1 MFMRKMRGSASVVMG
16 IMAAAFVGWLVFDGI
31 NAMQGGNLGGQIN
44 PVVGQVG
51 GQDIRYNEW
60 NIFLQNQLAVS
71 RAADRGMTDED
82 VRVVTERAWESLISA
97 TLIQAE
103 LDRLGVSVSDAEV
116 RQAFFTQPPQ
126 EMLSYP
132 GFQTDGQFDIDK
144 YRRFFTDP
152 ATDETQLL
160 QIEGYYRSILPRAKL
175 QTLVQSGIYVS
186 EEEAWRFYRDTNE
199 RARARFVRVDPA
211 LTVDDSEV
219 SVSEDEVRQVYDER
233 VDELIRPASARVNMV
248 SISLRPSVA
257 DSLAARERAA
267 ALADRVRGGEDFAEV
282 AIAESADSIS
292 GVDGGFMGKRPT
304 SAFDPRLAEVAADAP
319 LGQVTDPVETPF
331 GLHVLQVD
339 ERTADSLALRQI
351 YVPFEISGATEDSV
365 FTLLDDLEDLA
376 LRTDLMT
383 AGDSLGVTIR
393 TDVQLLDGVDFIPG
407 AGQLGVA
414 REWALGPES
423 EIGDLSD
430 SFENP
435 SGFHLIELL
444 GRRDESTIPFEEAGI
459 GIRAELLVEKKKE
472 RAAELARDLLA
483 AVAAGSSLD
492 EAAEEL
498 GWSVEETQ
506 LFRRGDFVPGLGQ
519 GTEAV
524 GFGFGADVGELSGV
538 LDAGDVVV
546 VVEVVEREE
555 ATRDGF
561 DEVRDA
567 VLGQLS
573 FERSQQY
580 VQKWLAALRED
591 TVVEDHR
598 ARLLLQEEV
607 QPMIPGF

>member
-1 MFMRKMRGSASVVMG
+1 
-16 IMAAAFVGWLVFDGI
+16 
-31 NAMQGGNLGGQIN
+31 MQGGNLGGQIN

-51 GQDIRYNEW
+51 GQDIRYSEW

-116 RQAFFTQPPQ
+116 RQAFLTQPPQ

-199 RARARFVRVDPA
+199 RARVRFVRVDPA
-211 LTVDDSEV
+211 LTVEDSEV

-233 VDELIRPASARVNMV
+233 VDELIRPASARVNLV

-282 AIAESADSIS
+282 AMAESADSIS
-292 GVDGGFMGKRPT
+292 GVEGGFMGKRPT

-319 LGQVTDPVETPF
+319 LGQATDPVETPF

-339 ERTADSLALRQI
+339 ERSADSLALRQI

-376 LRTDLMT
+376 LRTDLLT

-435 SGFHLIELL
+435 SGFHLLELL
-444 GRRDESTIPFEEAGI
+444 GRRDESTIPFEEAGV

-472 RAAELARDLLA
+472 RAAEVAGGLLA

-498 GWSVEETQ
+498 GWSVEETG

-524 GFGFGADVGELSGV
+524 GFGFGAGVGEFSGV
-538 LDAGDVVV
+538 LDAGDAVV
-546 VVEVVEREE
+546 VVEVLEREE
-555 ATRDGF
+555 TTREGF

-580 VQKWLAALRED
+580 VQKWLVALRED

-598 ARLLLQEEV
+598 ARLLLQQDA

>member
-1 MFMRKMRGSASVVMG
+1 MRKMRGSASLVMG

-199 RARARFVRVDPA
+199 RARVRFVRVDPA
-211 LTVDDSEV
+211 LTVEDSEV

-267 ALADRVRGGEDFAEV
+267 ALAERVRGGEDFAEV
-282 AIAESADSIS
+282 AMAESADSIS

-304 SAFDPRLAEVAADAP
+304 SAFDPRLVEAAADAP
-319 LGQVTDPVETPF
+319 LGEATDPVETPF

-376 LRTDLMT
+376 LRTDLLT

-435 SGFHLIELL
+435 SGFHLLELL

-472 RAAELARDLLA
+472 GAAELAGGLLA

-498 GWSVEETQ
+498 GWSVEETE

-538 LDAGDVVV
+538 LDAGDAVV
-546 VVEVVEREE
+546 VVEVLEREE
-555 ATRDGF
+555 TTRDGF

-580 VQKWLAALRED
+580 VQKWLAALRDD

-598 ARLLLQEEV
+598 ARLLLQEDV

>member
-1 MFMRKMRGSASVVMG
+1 MFMRKMRGSASLVMG

-82 VRVVTERAWESLISA
+82 VRIVTERAWESLISA

-199 RARARFVRVDPA
+199 QARVRFVRVDPA
-211 LTVDDSEV
+211 LTVEDSEV

-267 ALADRVRGGEDFAEV
+267 LLADRVRGGEDFAEV
-282 AIAESADSIS
+282 AMAESADSIS
-292 GVDGGFMGKRPT
+292 GAEGGFMGKRPT
-304 SAFDPRLAEVAADAP
+304 SAFDPRLVEVAADAP

-376 LRTDLMT
+376 LRTDLLT

-472 RAAELARDLLA
+472 RAAESARGLLA

-498 GWSVEETQ
+498 GWSVEETE

-524 GFGFGADVGELSGV
+524 GFGFGAAAGEFSGV
-538 LDAGDVVV
+538 LDAGDAVV
-546 VVEVVEREE
+546 VVEVLEREE

-561 DEVRDA
+561 EEVRDA

-580 VQKWLAALRED
+580 VQKWLVALRED

-598 ARLLLQEEV
+598 ERLLLQQDA

>member
-1 MFMRKMRGSASVVMG
+1 MFMRKMRGSASLVMG

-82 VRVVTERAWESLISA
+82 VRIVTEQAWESLVSA

-103 LDRLGVSVSDAEV
+103 LDRLGVSVTDAEV

-126 EMLSYP
+126 EMMSYP

-186 EEEAWRFYRDTNE
+186 DEEAWRFYRDTNE
-199 RARARFVRVDPA
+199 HARVRFVRVDPA
-211 LTVDDSEV
+211 AAVADSQV
-219 SVSEDEVRQVYDER
+219 SVPEDEVREIYDER
-233 VDELIRPASARVNMV
+233 VDELLRPASARVNMV
-248 SISLRPSVA
+248 SISLRPSAA

-267 ALADRVRGGEDFAEV
+267 ELADRVREGEDFSEV
-282 AIAESADSIS
+282 AAAESADSIS
-292 GVDGGFMGKRPT
+292 GAEGGFMGKRPIG
-304 SAFDPRLAEVAADAP
+304 AYDPRLAEAAEAATP
-319 LGQVTDPVETPF
+319 GQVTDPVETPF

-351 YVPFEISGATEDSV
+351 YVPFEVSGATEDSV

-376 LRTDLMT
+376 LRSDLMT
-383 AGDSLGVTIR
+383 AADSLAVAVR
-393 TDVQLLDGVDFIPG
+393 TDVQLMDGVDFIPG

-435 SGFHLIELL
+435 TGFHLFELL
-444 GRRDESTIPFEEAGI
+444 GRRDESTIPFEEARI
-459 GIRAELLVEKKKE
+459 GIHAELLAKKKKE
-472 RAAELARDLLA
+472 RAAELMGGLLD
-483 AVAAGSSLD
+483 AVSAGRTLD
-492 EAAEEL
+492 EAAEEF
-498 GWSVEETQ
+498 GWSVEETDS
-506 LFRRGDFVPGLGQ
+506 FRRGDFVPGLGQ

-524 GFGFGADVGELSGV
+524 GFGFGAAIGAISSA
-538 LDAGDVVV
+538 LDTGDAVA
-546 VVEVVEREE
+546 VVEVLEREE
-555 ATRDGF
+555 ASRDGF
-561 DEVRDA
+561 EEVRDA

-580 VQKWLAALRED
+580 VQNWLAALRED
-591 TVVEDHR
+591 TVIEDHR
-598 ARLLLQEEV
+598 ERLLLQQEA

>member
-1 MFMRKMRGSASVVMG
+1 MFMRKMRGSASLVMG

-199 RARARFVRVDPA
+199 RARVRFVRVDPA
-211 LTVDDSEV
+211 LTVEDSQV

-304 SAFDPRLAEVAADAP
+304 SAFDPRLAEAAAVAP
-319 LGQVTDPVETPF
+319 PGQATDPVETPF

-376 LRTDLMT
+376 LRTDLLT

-435 SGFHLIELL
+435 SGFHLLELL

-472 RAAELARDLLA
+472 RAAELAGGLLA
-483 AVAAGSSLD
+483 AVATGSSLE
-492 EAAEEL
+492 EAVEEL
-498 GWSVEETQ
+498 GWSVEETE

-524 GFGFGADVGELSGV
+524 GFGFGAEVGELSGV
-538 LDAGDVVV
+538 LDAGDAVVI
-546 VVEVVEREE
+546 VEVLEREE

-567 VLGQLS
+567 VMGQLS

-580 VQKWLAALRED
+580 VQKWLAALRQD

-598 ARLLLQEEV
+598 ARLLLQQDA

>member
-1 MFMRKMRGSASVVMG
+1 MFMRKMRGSASIVMG

-31 NAMQGGNLGGQIN
+31 NAMQGGNLGGQVN

-51 GQDIRYNEW
+51 GQDVRYNEW

-71 RAADRGMTDED
+71 RASDRGMTDED
-82 VRVVTERAWESLISA
+82 VRVVTERAWESLIGA

-103 LDRLGVSVSDAEV
+103 LDRLGVTVSDAEV
-116 RQAFFTQPPQ
+116 RQAFLTQPPQ

-160 QIEGYYRSILPRAKL
+160 QIENYYRSILPRAKL

-199 RARARFVRVDPA
+199 RARVRFVRVDPA
-211 LTVDDSEV
+211 QTVADSQV
-219 SVSEDEVRQVYDER
+219 AVSEDEIRRVYDER

-257 DSLAARERAA
+257 DSAAARERAA
-267 ALADRVRGGEDFAEV
+267 ELADRVRGGEDFAEV
-282 AIAESADSIS
+282 ATAESADSIS
-292 GVDGGFMGKRPT
+292 GAEGGFMGKRPM

-376 LRTDLMT
+376 LRTDLLT

-435 SGFHLIELL
+435 AGFHLVELL
-444 GRRDESTIPFEEAGI
+444 GRRDESTIPFEEAEI

-472 RAAELARDLLA
+472 RAAELAGGLLD
-483 AVAAGSSLD
+483 AVAAGRSLG

-498 GWSVEETQ
+498 GWSVGETGS
-506 LFRRGDFVPGLGQ
+506 FRRGDFVPGLGQ

-538 LDAGDVVV
+538 LDAGDAVV
-546 VVEVVEREE
+546 VVEVLEREA

-561 DEVRDA
+561 EEVSDA

-598 ARLLLQEEV
+598 ARLLLQQDA

>member
-1 MFMRKMRGSASVVMG
+1 MFMRKMRGSASLVMG

-103 LDRLGVSVSDAEV
+103 LDRLGVSVTDAEV
-116 RQAFFTQPPQ
+116 RQAFLTQPPQ

-132 GFQTDGQFDIDK
+132 GFQTDGRFDIDK

-199 RARARFVRVDPA
+199 QARVRFVRIDPA
-211 LTVDDSEV
+211 QTVADSQV
-219 SVSEDEVRQVYDER
+219 TVSEDEIRRVYDER

-282 AIAESADSIS
+282 AMAESADSIS
-292 GVDGGFMGKRPT
+292 GVEGGFMGKRPT
-304 SAFDPRLAEVAADAP
+304 SAFDPRLVEAAADAP
-319 LGQVTDPVETPF
+319 LGRVTDPVETPF

-376 LRTDLMT
+376 LRTDLTT

-444 GRRDESTIPFEEAGI
+444 GRRDESTIPFEEAEI

-472 RAAELARDLLA
+472 RAAELAAGLLG

-492 EAAEEL
+492 EATEEF
-498 GWSVEETQ
+498 GWSVEETE

-524 GFGFGADVGELSGV
+524 GFGFGADVGEFSGV
-538 LDAGDVVV
+538 LDAGGAVV
-546 VVEVVEREE
+546 VVEVLERDE

-561 DEVRDA
+561 EEVRDA

-580 VQKWLAALRED
+580 VQKWLVALRED

-598 ARLLLQEEV
+598 ERLLLQQEA

>member
-1 MFMRKMRGSASVVMG
+1 MFMRKMRGSASLVMG

-31 NAMQGGNLGGQIN
+31 NAMQGGNLGGSIN

-60 NIFLQNQLAVS
+60 NIFLQNQLAVN

-103 LDRLGVSVSDAEV
+103 LDRLGVSVTDAEV

-199 RARARFVRVDPA
+199 QARVRFLRIDPA
-211 LTVDDSEV
+211 LAVADSQV

-282 AIAESADSIS
+282 ASAESADSIS
-292 GVDGGFMGKRPT
+292 GAEGGFMGKRPT
-304 SAFDPRLAEVAADAP
+304 SAFDPRLAEAAAVAP

-331 GLHVLQVD
+331 GMHVLQVD

-376 LRTDLMT
+376 LRTDLTT
-383 AGDSLGVTIR
+383 AADSLGVTVR

-423 EIGDLSD
+423 EIGDLSE

-435 SGFHLIELL
+435 AGFHLVELL

-472 RAAELARDLLA
+472 RAAGLAGGLLA

-498 GWSVEETQ
+498 GWLVEETAS
-506 LFRRGDFVPGLGQ
+506 FRRGDFVPGLGQ

-524 GFGFGADVGELSGV
+524 GFAFGADVGELSSA
-538 LDAGDVVV
+538 LDAGDAVV
-546 VVEVVEREE
+546 VVEVLERDE
-555 ATRDGF
+555 ATREGF
-561 DEVRDA
+561 EEVRDA
-567 VLGQLS
+567 VVGQLG

-580 VQKWLAALRED
+580 VQKWLVALRED

-598 ARLLLQEEV
+598 ARLLLQQEA